1 MLALPSLRPSRR
13 SVVAAAIA
21 VPVAAAG
28 CTLSGP
34 TPTRSPQ
41 RRSAEVDPDV
51 ALLDEVAA
59 ATSAMVDLYE
69 GVLREHQA
77 LRGDLRPMLAAQR
90 AHADALGEA
99 APSGEGGASGP
110 SGGPSGGPRR
120 RSGRGVG
127 VPRRPAAAVRELT
140 DAENRSAADLLDAT
154 RQAVSGPF
162 AQLLASMS
170 ASAAQRVLVL
180 GEVDAP

>member
-1 MLALPSLRPSRR
+1 MPALPSLRPTRR

-51 ALLDEVAA
+51 ALLDDAAA
-59 ATSAMVDLYE
+59 ATTAMVELYE
-69 GVLREHQA
+69 GVLREHPS

-99 APSGEGGASGP
+99 APQEKGRPSGP
-110 SGGPSGGPRR
+110 SDGAGPRR
-120 RSGRGVG
+120 RGGQRVE
-127 VPRRPAAAVRELT
+127 VPRRPAAAIRALT
-140 DAENRSAADLLDAT
+140 EAESRSATDLLEAT
-154 RQAVSGPF
+154 RKALSGPF

-170 ASAAQRVLVL
+170 ASASQRVLVL
-180 GEVDAP
+180 GEVDAQ

>member
-1 MLALPSLRPSRR
+1 MPALPSLRPSRR

-51 ALLDEVAA
+51 ALLDDVAA
-59 ATSAMVDLYE
+59 GTTAMVELYE
-69 GVLREHQA
+69 GVLREHPS
-77 LRGDLRPMLAAQR
+77 LRRDLRPMLEAQQ

-99 APSGEGGASGP
+99 APSEKDEPSGP
-110 SGGPSGGPRR
+110 SGSATPRR
-120 RSGRGVG
+120 RSGRRVE
-127 VPRRPAAAVRELT
+127 VPRRPAAAIRALT
-140 DAENRSAADLLDAT
+140 DAEGRSAADLLVAT
-154 RQAVSGPF
+154 RKALSGPF

-170 ASAAQRVLVL
+170 ASASQRVLVL
-180 GEVDAP
+180 GEVDAG

>member
-51 ALLDEVAA
+51 ALLDEVAD

-69 GVLREHQA
+69 AVLREHRF
-77 LRGDLRPMLAAQR
+77 LRGDLRPMLDAQR
-90 AHADALGEA
+90 AHEDALGEA
-99 APSGEGGASGP
+99 APSGEDGAS
-110 SGGPSGGPRR
+110 GPSGGPRR
-120 RSGRGVG
+120 RSGRRVE

>member
-1 MLALPSLRPSRR
+1 MPALPSLRPSRR

-51 ALLDEVAA
+51 ALLDDVAA
-59 ATSAMVDLYE
+59 ATTAMVELYE
-69 GVLREHQA
+69 GVLREHPS
-77 LRGDLRPMLAAQR
+77 LRRDLRPMLAAQR

-99 APSGEGGASGP
+99 APSEDRGASGR
-110 SGGPSGGPRR
+110 SGGSRPSPRR
-120 RSGRGVG
+120 RAGQRVE
-127 VPRRPAAAVRELT
+127 VPRRPAAAVGALT
-140 DAENRSAADLLDAT
+140 DAETRSAADLLEAT
-154 RQAVSGPF
+154 GKALSGPF

-170 ASAAQRVLVL
+170 ASASQRVLVL
-180 GEVDAP
+180 GEVDAQ

>member
-1 MLALPSLRPSRR
+1 MPALPSLRPSRR

-51 ALLDEVAA
+51 ALLDDVTA
-59 ATSAMVDLYE
+59 ATSAMVELYE
-69 GVLREHQA
+69 GVLREHPS
-77 LRGDLRPMLAAQR
+77 LRRDLRPMLDAQR
-90 AHADALGEA
+90 AHADALGAA
-99 APSGEGGASGP
+99 APSEKDGPSGP
-110 SGGPSGGPRR
+110 SGGASPRR
-120 RSGRGVG
+120 RSGRGVE
-127 VPRRPAAAVRELT
+127 VPRRPAAAVRALT
-140 DAENRSAADLLDAT
+140 DAESRSAADLLEAT
-154 RQAVSGPF
+154 RKALSGPF

-170 ASAAQRVLVL
+170 ASASQRVLVL
-180 GEVDAP
+180 GGVDAQ

>member
-1 MLALPSLRPSRR
+1 MPALSSLRPSRR

-51 ALLDEVAA
+51 ALLDDVAA
-59 ATSAMVDLYE
+59 STTAMVELYE
-69 GVLREHQA
+69 GVLRDHPS
-77 LRGDLRPMLAAQR
+77 LRRDLRPMLAAQR

-99 APSGEGGASGP
+99 APSEEDGP
-110 SGGPSGGPRR
+110 SGRSDGSSPGPRR
-120 RSGRGVG
+120 RSGERVE
-127 VPRRPAAAVRELT
+127 VPPRPAAAIRALT
-140 DAENRSAADLLDAT
+140 DAESRSAADLLEAT
-154 RQAVSGPF
+154 RKALSGPF

-170 ASAAQRVLVL
+170 ASASQRVLVL
-180 GEVDAP
+180 GEVDAR

>member
-1 MLALPSLRPSRR
+1 MPALSSLRPSRR

-51 ALLDEVAA
+51 ALLDDVAA
-59 ATSAMVDLYE
+59 DTTAMVELYE
-69 GVLREHQA
+69 GVLRKHPS
-77 LRGDLRPMLAAQR
+77 LRRDLRPMLDAQQ

-99 APSGEGGASGP
+99 APSEKKGP
-110 SGGPSGGPRR
+110 SGTSGDASPRR
-120 RSGRGVG
+120 RAGQPVE
-127 VPRRPAAAVRELT
+127 VPRRPAAAVRALT
-140 DAENRSAADLLDAT
+140 EAESRSAADLLEAT
-154 RQAVSGPF
+154 RKALSGPF

-170 ASAAQRVLVL
+170 ASASQRVLVL
-180 GEVDAP
+180 GEVDAQ